1 MLRDLADKY
10 YYDQNL
16 NCAETLLHA
25 ANDYYG
31 LGLDE
36 RSMRLV
42 AGYGAGMQ
50 TGNVC
55 GTVLSAIGILS
66 EKYVET
72 KAHESQDIKPVTQKF
87 LRRFRES
94 LNGSLL
100 CKDLKAAYFEPEKRC
115 IYTVL
120 TACDVLEQV
129 IDEYESGGRSI

>member
-1 MLRDLADKY
+1 MLRDHVEKY
-10 YYDQNL
+10 YFDQNF
-16 NCAETLLHA
+16 NCAEALLHA

-36 RSMRLV
+36 KSMRLV

-55 GTVLSAIGILS
+55 GTVLSAIAIFS

-72 KAHESQDIKPVTQKF
+72 KAHESQDIKPITQKF
-87 LRRFRES
+87 LRRFRET

-100 CKDLKAAYFEPEKRC
+100 CKDLKAAYFKPEQRC
-115 IYTVL
+115 VHTVL
-120 TACDVLEQV
+120 TACDVVENV
-129 IDEYESGGRSI
+129 IAEYEKEA